1 MVMSINVYNTLALVL
16 FSRDSSVRI
25 FIVNIIFV
33 HTFSSYTGKDIYCS
47 L

>member
-1 MVMSINVYNTLALVL
+1 MMSINVYNTLALAL
-16 FSRDSSVRI
+16 FSRNSSVRI

-33 HTFSSYTGKDIYCS
+33 HKFLSYMGKDIYCS